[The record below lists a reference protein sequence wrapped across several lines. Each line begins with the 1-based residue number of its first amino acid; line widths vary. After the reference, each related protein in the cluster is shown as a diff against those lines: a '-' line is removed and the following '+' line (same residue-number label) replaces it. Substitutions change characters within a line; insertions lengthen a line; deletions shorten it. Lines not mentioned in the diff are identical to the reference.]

1 MRRRQEVLEQVADK
15 AGAPVTPTAPT
26 PPRPR
31 SVLAVDVGRRRIG
44 LAGCDPLG
52 ISVRPLPPLQRKDL
66 ATDVARLRPLCHARG
81 VAALVVG
88 LPLLPSGEE
97 GSQCRQCRRYGLA
110 LARALT
116 LPLAWVDERYTSW
129 AAGETTGLRADG
141 SGRLDSAAAV
151 LILSQW
157 LAEGPE
163 PMALEQVT

>member
-1 MRRRQEVLEQVADK
+1 M
-15 AGAPVTPTAPT
+15 PM

-31 SVLAVDVGRRRIG
+31 SVLAVDVGRRRVG

-52 ISVRPLPPLQRKDL
+52 ISVRPLPPLQRKDF
-66 ATDVARLRPLCHARG
+66 AADVARLRPLCQARG
-81 VAALVVG
+81 VDALVVG
-88 LPLLPSGEE
+88 LPLLAGGEE
-97 GSQCRQCRRYGLA
+97 GRQCRHVRRYGLA
-110 LARALT
+110 MARALG

-129 AAGETTGLRADG
+129 AAGEETGLRADG

-163 PMALEQVT
+163 PGCA

>member
-1 MRRRQEVLEQVADK
+1 MPS
-15 AGAPVTPTAPT
+15 API

-52 ISVRPLPPLQRKDL
+52 ISVRPLQPLQRKDF
-66 ATDVARLRPLCHARG
+66 ATDVARLRPLCQARG
-81 VAALVVG
+81 VDALVVG
-88 LPLLPSGEE
+88 LPLLSNGEE
-97 GSQCRQCRRYGLA
+97 GIQCRHSRRYGSA
-110 LARALT
+110 LARALA

-129 AAGETTGLRADG
+129 AAGEMTGLRADG
-141 SGRLDSAAAV
+141 SGHLDSAAAV

-163 PMALEQVT
+163 PIAPEQ

>member
-1 MRRRQEVLEQVADK
+1 MRRHQEALEQVAGE
-15 AGAPVTPTAPT
+15 AGVLVMPATPI

-31 SVLAVDVGRRRIG
+31 SVLAVDVGRRRVG

-52 ISVRPLPPLQRKDL
+52 ISVRPLQSLQRKDF
-66 ATDVARLRPLCHARG
+66 ATDVARLRPLCQARG

-141 SGRLDSAAAV
+141 SGRLDSAAAA

-163 PMALEQVT
+163 PTVPDQ

>member
-1 MRRRQEVLEQVADK
+1 MWCRQKVLGQTVDT
-15 AGAPVTPTAPT
+15 AGVLVMSPVPT

-66 ATDVARLRPLCHARG
+66 ATDVARLRPLCKARS

-88 LPLLPSGEE
+88 LPLLPNGEE

-110 LARALT
+110 LARALM

-129 AAGETTGLRADG
+129 AAGDTTGLRADG
-141 SGRLDSAAAV
+141 SGRLDSAAAA

-163 PMALEQVT
+163 PMAPEQVT

>member
-1 MRRRQEVLEQVADK
+1 M
-15 AGAPVTPTAPT
+15 PPPPT
-26 PPRPR
+26 PPHPR

-52 ISVRPLPPLQRKDL
+52 ISVRPLPPLQRKDF
-66 ATDVARLRPLCHARG
+66 ARDVALLRSLCRSRN

-88 LPLLPSGEE
+88 LPLLPNGEE
-97 GSQCRQCRRYGLA
+97 GPQCRQCRRYGLA
-110 LARALT
+110 LARALG

-141 SGRLDSAAAV
+141 SGRLDSAAAA
-151 LILSQW
+151 LILDQW

-163 PMALEQVT
+163 PLSPDP

>member
-1 MRRRQEVLEQVADK
+1 M
-15 AGAPVTPTAPT
+15 PPT
-26 PPRPR
+26 PMPPNPR
-31 SVLAVDVGRRRIG
+31 SVLAVDVGHRRIG

-52 ISVRPLPPLQRKDL
+52 ISVRPLPPLQRKDF
-66 ATDVARLRPLCHARG
+66 ATDVVRLRPLCRTRG

-88 LPLLPSGEE
+88 LPLLSNGEE
-97 GSQCRQCRRYGLA
+97 GKQCRHSRRYGLA
-110 LARALT
+110 MARALA

-129 AAGETTGLRADG
+129 AAGETTGLQADG

-163 PMALEQVT
+163 PTSTCRYSEQHQGG